1 MGKAAVCCL
10 LPLVQLRPCR
20 PGVAPALPQ
29 RYPQAAWQ
37 QRLTVPV
44 PMGLL
49 AYPEA
54 ILSDVMALNTLS
66 KVGGH

>member
-1 MGKAAVCCL
+1 MCCL
-10 LPLVQLRPCR
+10 LPWCSFGLAALASLQRRLIATLRP
-20 PGVAPALPQ
+20 
-29 RYPQAAWQ
+29 AWQ
-37 QRLTVPV
+37 QRLPVPV

-49 AYPEA
+49 VYPEA